1 MLVPTPP
8 SRNRF
13 LVIAVKL
20 HIVDV
25 YYSWEE
31 LVTMGASFKTVI
43 ISVACKRGD
52 YILKYLEISHQK
64 L

>member
-43 ISVACKRGD
+43 ISIVGKKD
-52 YILKYLEISHQK
+52 YI
-64 L
+64 